1 MREPTAQ
8 ALLLASA
15 LGCLGPVA
23 RAQVPGS
30 SEPRWCA
37 PELEA
42 VSGEVCHVAPSRRD
56 RSPDTLVIFLH
67 GVIEPGTEWQWSQ
80 QRAIARAATANG
92 FEALMPRGRRGIGP
106 RGMEDWWTW
115 PTGTRAQQAV
125 ENELIEE
132 WLGARRLLE
141 ARRDAPF
148 ARVVVMGFSNGA
160 YYGASLALRG
170 RLTVDGYALFA
181 GGGAGYLERQAQRVR
196 LRPPIY
202 VGYGARD
209 PVGKKDSQALGA
221 TLRRLGWKHRV
232 VGRPSV
238 GHSMTDA
245 QLREAMDFVAGGGKR

>member
-37 PELEA
+37 PELETM
-42 VSGEVCHVAPSRRD
+42 SGEVCHAAPSRRD
-56 RSPDTLVIFLH
+56 RVPDTLVIFLH

-80 QRAIARAATANG
+80 QRAIARAAKANG

-115 PTGTRAQQAV
+115 PTGTRAQGVV
-125 ENELIEE
+125 EDALIEE
-132 WLGARRLLE
+132 WLGARRQVE
-141 ARRDAPF
+141 ARRGAPF
-148 ARVVVMGFSNGA
+148 ARVLVMGFSNGA

-170 RLTVDGYALFA
+170 RLAVDGYALFA
-181 GGGAGYLERQAQRVR
+181 GGGAEYLERQARRVR
-196 LRPPIY
+196 ARPPIY
-202 VGYGARD
+202 VGYGGRD
-209 PVGKKDSQALGA
+209 PVGKKDSRALGA

-245 QLREAMDFVAGGGKR
+245 QLGAAMDFLSGGGSQ